1 MISLF
6 LYSQNINQTPIII
19 ENTLVDNE
27 QEEFSPTK
35 QKKIR
40 VYDPNH
46 GIRIIFIFLKFFLTL
61 STRCK
66 PSKQEDYQTI
76 YHRC

>member
-6 LYSQNINQTPIII
+6 LYSQDINQTSIII
-19 ENTLVDNE
+19 ENSLVDNE
-27 QEEFSPTK
+27 QEEFSSIK

-46 GIRIIFIFLKFFLTL
+46 GMHTHNFYLFKILLKTF
-61 STRCK
+61 
-66 PSKQEDYQTI
+66 Y
-76 YHRC
+76 

>member
-6 LYSQNINQTPIII
+6 LYSQDINQTSIII
-19 ENTLVDNE
+19 ENSLVDNE
-27 QEEFSPTK
+27 QEEFSPIK

-46 GIRIIFIFLKFFLTL
+46 GIRIIFISLFFLTL

-66 PSKQEDYQTI
+66 ASKQEDYQTI